1 MRAFV
6 RFRLEDGDEIELS
19 HGDMI
24 GRLWSSALVI
34 EDPRISEAHAL
45 VSLRGDELRLLA
57 LRGRFSLGE
66 GALSELTLAAGQRV
80 WLTRDRFLD
89 VLAVERPTALLA
101 LEVPGLSPQILTGTT
116 ALYGG
121 SRPRLSPR
129 LEDDAAAV
137 VWSSGDGWLVR
148 VGDGPPRRLQP
159 GDVVDVGGVPF
170 TARAVDLA
178 SAAAQPTMVAGGV
191 AAPLRIEANF
201 DSVHIHRDG
210 AESLVLSGISA
221 RILSELVALDGPV
234 GWEVVGSL
242 IWPEETDRVSLRRR
256 WDVALARLRARL
268 RDARIR
274 NDLVRAIGTGTVE
287 LLRYPGDAVIDNT

>member
-6 RFRLEDGDEIELS
+6 RFGLEDGEEIELG

-24 GRLWSSALVI
+24 GRLWSATLVI

-66 GALSELTLAAGQRV
+66 SALSEITLAPGQRI
-80 WLTRDRFLD
+80 WLTRDRYLD
-89 VLAVERPTALLA
+89 VRAVERPRTVLA
-101 LEVPGLSPQILTGTT
+101 LQLPGLAPQLLTGTT
-116 ALYGG
+116 ALHGG

-129 LEDDAAAV
+129 LDDDAAAV
-137 VWSSGDGWLVR
+137 VWCTGETWLAR
-148 VGDGPPRRLQP
+148 VGDGPNIPLEP
-159 GDVVDVGGVPF
+159 GMVFEVAGAPFRVVE
-170 TARAVDLA
+170 VDLA
-178 SAAAQPTMVAGGV
+178 TAAPAPTQVAGTV
-191 AAPLRIEANF
+191 SAPLRIEACF

-210 AESLVLSGISA
+210 ADAVVLSGISA

-234 GWEVVGSL
+234 GWEIVGGL
-242 IWPEETDRVSLRRR
+242 IWPDEPDRVSLRRK

-287 LLRYPGDAVIDNT
+287 MLRYPGDEVIDRT